1 MELVS
6 TLCFGGKE
14 PPEEE
19 LIQMLI
25 NTVFTE
31 RRQELES
38 EDLEIGDLGT
48 KEFNY
53 RETVRDTIPVIRSFL
68 LQMLLEHK

>member
-1 MELVS
+1 MLWGES
-6 TLCFGGKE
+6 

-31 RRQELES
+31 RQQESES
-38 EDLEIGDLGT
+38 EDLETGDLGT
-48 KEFNY
+48 REFNY
-53 RETVRDTIPVIRSFL
+53 RETVGDTIPVIRSFL